1 MITTGNTCV
10 VLTSATM
17 PLPAVTLAE
26 VLATSDVPGGVVN
39 ILTGTVSEVAP
50 HLAAHMDVNAIDL
63 TGAGLAAADLEVSAA
78 DNVKRVLRPVADP
91 DGQSRTGPRSPTSG
105 ACALSSRPRP
115 SGTRSVSEPPS
126 GAATAAESCQRA
138 VADLAQQCRLRAG
151 LVVEGPPGLVGV
163 FDADWP
169 VSHTSNRVVVTGDLP
184 HDLGAAAVLSFVDD
198 AFSGRGLTHR
208 KVDVLDDAVGRR
220 LTDDLV
226 AAGFDASPVLL
237 MVATTTPTPSPGV
250 IVVEV
255 VDEVE
260 MAGLVEKGWQ
270 LTAPDF
276 TAETVRQ
283 LVDRRAA
290 APRAADIVRLAV
302 RDPASGALA
311 SKADLLLRGD
321 TAEIDDV
328 LTLPDHRGRGYASAI
343 VLDAVAR
350 ARRAGADLVFL
361 EAAEDD
367 WPKDLYV
374 RLGFETVGRIH
385 EFSRLDVDATP

>member
-1 MITTGNTCV
+1 
-10 VLTSATM
+10 
-17 PLPAVTLAE
+17 
-26 VLATSDVPGGVVN
+26 
-39 ILTGTVSEVAP
+39 
-50 HLAAHMDVNAIDL
+50 
-63 TGAGLAAADLEVSAA
+63 
-78 DNVKRVLRPVADP
+78 
-91 DGQSRTGPRSPTSG
+91 
-105 ACALSSRPRP
+105 
-115 SGTRSVSEPPS
+115 
-126 GAATAAESCQRA
+126 
-138 VADLAQQCRLRAG
+138 
-151 LVVEGPPGLVGV
+151 
-163 FDADWP
+163 
-169 VSHTSNRVVVTGDLP
+169 
-184 HDLGAAAVLSFVDD
+184 
-198 AFSGRGLTHR
+198 
-208 KVDVLDDAVGRR
+208 
-220 LTDDLV
+220 
-226 AAGFDASPVLL
+226 

-321 TAEIDDV
+321 AAEIDDV

-343 VLDAVAR
+343 VLEAVAR

-374 RLGFETVGRIH
+374 RLGFETRGAHPRVLPARRRARDRARAPARPAGRPHDPHLRPYDARRPGRGRPPGTRAGVPLVRRRRRGARGVPWVGRLGAPDLG
-385 EFSRLDVDATP
+385 RLLLERGATTIRHAHWLARDLVPTRRTRPGPR